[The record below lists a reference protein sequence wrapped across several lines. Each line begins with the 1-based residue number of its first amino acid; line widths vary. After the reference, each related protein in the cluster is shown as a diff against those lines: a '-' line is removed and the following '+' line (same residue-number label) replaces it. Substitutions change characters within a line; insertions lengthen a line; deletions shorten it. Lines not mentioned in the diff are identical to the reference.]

1 MERDHVADL
10 AEQWA
15 RRRPELETEALQV
28 AARVFRLQRA
38 LSRSAAARLKE
49 HELNEGE
56 FSVLAALRRT
66 DPPHE
71 LTPTELHRAL
81 LLSTGAMTHRLDRL
95 ERAGHVVRV
104 PDVADRRRVTVRLT
118 ATGAEAV
125 DRAMDA
131 YTETLTKL
139 LRVCDDEQREELN
152 RHLERLL
159 WRLEADG
166 HLGQ

>member
-15 RRRPELETEALQV
+15 RQRPELETEALQV
-28 AARVFRLQRA
+28 AARIFRLQRV

-49 HELNEGE
+49 LSLNEGE
-56 FSVLAALRRT
+56 FSVLSALRRT
-66 DPPHE
+66 EPPHE

-95 ERAGHVVRV
+95 ERSGHIVRV
-104 PDVADRRRVTVRLT
+104 PDDVDRRRVTVRLT
-118 ATGAEAV
+118 PSGMEAV

-139 LRVCDDEQREELN
+139 LRVAEDDERALLN
-152 RHLERLL
+152 QQLRQLL
-159 WRLEADG
+159 GRLEADG
-166 HLGQ
+166 HLG